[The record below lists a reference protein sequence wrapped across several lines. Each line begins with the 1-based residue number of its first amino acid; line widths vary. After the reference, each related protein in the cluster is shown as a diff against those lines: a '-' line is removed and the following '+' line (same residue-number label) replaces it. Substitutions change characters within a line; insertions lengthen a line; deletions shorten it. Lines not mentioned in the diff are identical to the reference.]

1 MTKLENALIWLY
13 VKTWGNFG
21 DHIIEQD
28 LWKFA
33 TRDLEAAIMGLSYP
47 RKRKPDEKEKTE
59 RVQALNDLIM
69 SQFEEGGIDA
79 FRKWSVEIH
88 AQVIETLPLDTPDN
102 QLTTNPQQ
110 LTKILKWD
118 PGRYFRLLNEYC
130 SFSFQI
136 VNIFFKN
143 QNITPL

>member
-13 VKTWGNFG
+13 VKTWGKFG

-33 TRDLEAAIMGLSYP
+33 TRDLEAAIMGLAYP

-69 SQFEEGGIDA
+69 SRFEEGGIDA
-79 FRKWSVEIH
+79 FRKWSGEIH
-88 AQVIETLPLDTPDN
+88 AQVIETLPLDTVDKQVMKPG
-102 QLTTNPQQ
+102 QQ
-110 LTKILKWD
+110 LQPVKILKWD
-118 PGRYFRLLNEYC
+118 PGWYLVLLISLYQSQDC
-130 SFSFQI
+130 
-136 VNIFFKN
+136 
-143 QNITPL
+143 